1 MTQNATNFIIA
12 LPLSL
17 FYSYILAMYSNNT
30 LMNETKPINN
40 EPKAIDPKWYLTPH
54 HIPLI
59 KLT

>member
-1 MTQNATNFIIA
+1 
-12 LPLSL
+12 
-17 FYSYILAMYSNNT
+17 MYSNNT